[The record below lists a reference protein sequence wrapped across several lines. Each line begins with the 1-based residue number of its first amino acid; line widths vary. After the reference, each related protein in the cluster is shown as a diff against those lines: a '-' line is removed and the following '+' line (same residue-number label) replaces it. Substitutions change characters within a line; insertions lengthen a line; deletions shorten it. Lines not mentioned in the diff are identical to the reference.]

1 MPRILLADDHPVVR
15 RHVREILETESG
27 FAVCAEA
34 STGQEAVTLT
44 ASELPD
50 IVILDLSMPEMNG
63 LEAARQIH
71 QQFPSIDMLILTMYD
86 PLQLM
91 DEVLASGVK
100 SCVLKTDLHH
110 LVATVRSICYQRQ
123 NSHNTTF
130 VAPETERVPGGV
142 VVDPPESPTVTLTD
156 LELQIVRM
164 FAQAK
169 SSKEIALALSLT
181 VRTVEIHRVAIM
193 HKLKI
198 SSMFDLVHYAV
209 RKKLVENK
217 STVKPFLSVR

>member
-15 RHVREILETESG
+15 RHVREILESEAG

-34 STGQEAVTLT
+34 STGHEAIRLT

-50 IVILDLSMPEMNG
+50 IVILDLSMPELNG
-63 LEAARQIH
+63 LDAARQIH
-71 QQFPSIDMLILTMYD
+71 QQFPNIDMLILTMYD

-91 DEVLASGVK
+91 DEVLGAGVRT
-100 SCVLKTDLHH
+100 CILKTDLHH
-110 LVATVRSICYQRQ
+110 LVATVRSIWQQRQ
-123 NSHNTTF
+123 TSNNTTLTDR
-130 VAPETERVPGGV
+130 ETERLPDGL
-142 VVDPPESPTVTLTD
+142 VVDPVENPTVTLTE

-169 SSKEIALALSLT
+169 SNKEIALALSLT
-181 VRTVEIHRVAIM
+181 VRAVEIHRVAIM

-198 SSMFDLVHYAV
+198 SSMFDLVHYAM
-209 RKKLVENK
+209 RQKLVENK
-217 STVKPFLSVR
+217 STVKPFLSLR